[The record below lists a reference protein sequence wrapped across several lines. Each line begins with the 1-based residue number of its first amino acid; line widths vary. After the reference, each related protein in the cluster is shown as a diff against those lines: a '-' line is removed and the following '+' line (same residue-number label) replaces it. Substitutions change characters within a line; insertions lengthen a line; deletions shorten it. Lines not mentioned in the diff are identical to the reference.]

1 MCVVHKKDNGFEGN
15 IYFFTESATFIKN
28 QAFGGEG
35 NMLKQEYVSLENIDL
50 KAEEWLKNVKVY
62 SKADRFSFSPESSA
76 LLILD
81 MQKFF
86 LDETSHAFVPSSK
99 AIIPNIRKILDAYR
113 KSNYPVI
120 FTMHALKKDERPGIM
135 GEWWKDVLKENNR
148 YSKIADELKPLKDE
162 KIIKKNR
169 YSAFYKTELK
179 DFLMN
184 ENVKSVV
191 VTGVMTNLC
200 CETTARD
207 AFMNDF
213 FVYFVVDATAALN
226 EELHLSSLKTLS
238 HGFAVPLLTVDVI
251 KRFKQCTMLL

>member
-1 MCVVHKKDNGFEGN
+1 
-15 IYFFTESATFIKN
+15 
-28 QAFGGEG
+28 
-35 NMLKQEYVSLENIDL
+35 MLKQEYVSLENIDL